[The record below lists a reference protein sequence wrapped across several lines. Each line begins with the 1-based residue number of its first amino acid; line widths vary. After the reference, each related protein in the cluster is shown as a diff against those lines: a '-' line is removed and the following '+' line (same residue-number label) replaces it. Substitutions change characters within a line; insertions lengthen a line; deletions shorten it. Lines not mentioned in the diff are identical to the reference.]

1 MLKILVRWPNGNI
14 SEFKIDKDAAVLG
27 RAPESDVFLPSE
39 LASRQHAR
47 VFVKNDEVFIEDLE
61 SANGTSVCNE
71 KIKVPTSITPE
82 DPIKLGDVFIR
93 VVLEGETPKYLATST
108 GSYSLAER
116 LGDRKRTS
124 VLDANSLDATL
135 REALASGQDSAPG
148 AGDTGKKK

>member
-1 MLKILVRWPNGNI
+1 MIKILVRWTNGNI
-14 SEFKIDKDAAVLG
+14 SEFKIEGDAAVLG

-47 VFVKNDEVFIEDLE
+47 VFLKGETVYIEDLE
-61 SANGTSVCNE
+61 SANGTFVRNE
-71 KIKVPTSITPE
+71 KIAVPTVIVPE

-93 VVLEGETPKYLATST
+93 VAYEGAVPRYLATET

-116 LGDRKRTS
+116 LGDRKSTS

-135 REALASGQDSAPG
+135 REALGSGKDVPPPQA
-148 AGDTGKKK
+148 GKKKK